1 MFNCTS
7 CNYFSIFSQCSS
19 ADLYIRGHFH
29 EYVTTV
35 HHEAKPLR
43 IKAMESNL
51 RSTDTIILPYC
62 HLSKAGNQFEF
73 PDKAVLD
80 STRIIITTTA
90 LARFFHDMKLPENYF
105 SHILIDE
112 ASQML
117 ECEALNALGLA
128 GKNTRVVLAGD
139 HMQMG
144 PKLFSVRQDK
154 CSEHTLLNRL
164 FYYYQAENNSAA
176 KQSRIIFNEN
186 YRSTKD
192 IVDFVST
199 HFYVGKTDVIKAKG
213 DVPPHPHQHAL
224 QFHHVRGECFLDS
237 TSMSWFNPEQILSVV
252 DIVQGIM
259 EEWPQEWGDK
269 DPESV
274 CVLSQGRQVSNIL
287 LFTNLCCK
295 IHLIPVSVFLP
306 DAFASFVF
314 QVLEIRQR
322 LRQLRLP
329 RFTVENA
336 ENVQGKD
343 DALLKCNAMP

>member
-7 CNYFSIFSQCSS
+7 CYYFSIFSQCSS

-51 RSTDTIILPYC
+51 RSTDPIILPYC

-295 IHLIPVSVFLP
+295 FI
-306 DAFASFVF
+306 
-314 QVLEIRQR
+314 
-322 LRQLRLP
+322 
-329 RFTVENA
+329 
-336 ENVQGKD
+336 
-343 DALLKCNAMP
+343 